1 MSGSL
6 ILALVDRLLPV
17 NCPCSTF
24 PFLFLSPAAAPA
36 VVATDDG
43 GGAAAFGCDSS
54 MLKSPSKMAE
64 RDRERERNSSR
75 ITVHAFVEVT
85 LYSYMY
91 M

>member
-6 ILALVDRLLPV
+6 VLALVDRLLPV

-54 MLKSPSKMAE
+54 MLKSKMAE
-64 RDRERERNSSR
+64 KEKEKGTAAGSQ
-75 ITVHAFVEVT
+75 
-85 LYSYMY
+85 YMLL
-91 M
+91 